1 MNKNAVYINALAK
14 FLPNDPVSNDEMENF
29 LGLINGAK
37 SRSKNLILRNNGIK
51 QRFYALDKNGN
62 STHTNAELAAEA
74 VKGLFKN
81 GFKKEDIELLTC
93 GTSSPDQMVP
103 AHSAMIQGVLN
114 CNPIEVVTAGG
125 TCNSGMLSLKYSYMS
140 ILTGM
145 VKNSVCV
152 GSEKT
157 SSWLRSE
164 NFEEEADYL
173 EKLGENPYVAFEKEF
188 LRWMLSDGAAAVLL
202 QDKPN
207 DKGIS
212 LKIDWIENKSY
223 ANELKTCMYAG
234 AIKNGSGEL
243 VPWRDLPQKEQLEN
257 SVFALQQDTKE
268 LETAITKYGGKFLAE
283 VCEKYSFKPA
293 EVDFFL
299 PHMSSEFFRKK
310 IIEDSN
316 AQGLPIPEDKWF
328 TNLDRVGNVGAAS
341 AFLMLEELF
350 NGGKFEK
357 GHKILV
363 MVPESARFSYTYAFF
378 TVV

>member
-1 MNKNAVYINALAK
+1 MNKNAVYINALSK
-14 FLPNDPVSNDEMENF
+14 FLPNAPVSDDEMEDF
-29 LGLINGAK
+29 LGLIKGAK
-37 SRSKNLILRNNGIK
+37 SRSKKLILRNNGIK
-51 QRFYALDKNGN
+51 QRFYAIDKNGN

-74 VKGLFKN
+74 IKGLFYKD
-81 GFKKEDIELLTC
+81 FRKEDIELLTC

-103 AHSAMIQGVLN
+103 AHSAMVQGVLQS
-114 CNPIEVVTAGG
+114 NPIEVMTAGG
-125 TCNSGMLSLKYSYMS
+125 TCNSGMLALKYSYMS

-152 GSEKT
+152 GSEKN
-157 SSWLRSE
+157 SSWLRAE

-173 EKLGENPYVAFEKEF
+173 HKLGENPYIAFEKEF
-188 LRWMLSDGAAAVLL
+188 LRWMLSDGAAAALV

-207 DKGIS
+207 KDGLS
-212 LKIDWIENKSY
+212 LRIDWIDNISY
-223 ANELKTCMYAG
+223 ANELNTCMYAG
-234 AIKNGSGEL
+234 AIKNLQGEL
-243 VPWRDLPQKEQLEN
+243 IPWRDLPQKEQLEN

-268 LETAITKYGGKFLAE
+268 LENAITKYGGKFLAE
-283 VCEKYSFKPA
+283 VCKKHSFKPA
-293 EVDFFL
+293 DVDFFL

-316 AQGLPIPEDKWF
+316 AQGLPIPEEKWF
-328 TNLDRVGNVGAAS
+328 TNLDSVGNVGAAS

-350 NGGKFEK
+350 NGGRFEK
-357 GHKILV
+357 GNQILV

>member
-1 MNKNAVYINALAK
+1 MNTREVYITKISK
-14 FLPNDPVSNDEMENF
+14 FLPNNPVSNDDMEDY
-29 LGLINGAK
+29 LGLVKGSK

-51 QRFYALDKNGN
+51 TRYYALDKNGN
-62 STHTNAELAAEA
+62 STHTNAEIAAEA
-74 VKGLFKN
+74 IKGLFGN
-81 GFKKEDIELLTC
+81 GLGLDSIQLLTC

-103 AHSAMIQGVLN
+103 SHASMIQGVLG

-125 TCNSGMLSLKYSYMS
+125 TCNSGMLALKYSYMS

-145 VKNSVCV
+145 VSNSVCV

-157 SSWLRSE
+157 SAWLRSE
-164 NFEEEADYL
+164 NFEEEAEHL
-173 EKLGENPYVAFEKEF
+173 ERLGSNPYVAFEREF

-202 QDKPN
+202 NDKPN
-207 DKGIS
+207 NDGIS
-212 LKIDWIENKSY
+212 LRIDWIENKSY

-234 AIKNGSGEL
+234 GIKDQSENL
-243 VPWRDLPQKEQLEN
+243 IPWRDISQKEQQEK

-268 LETAITKYGGKFLAE
+268 LENTITKYGGMFLSD
-283 VCEKYSFKPA
+283 VCKKHNFKPE

-316 AQGLPIPEDKWF
+316 KQGLPIANEKWF
-328 TNLDRVGNVGAAS
+328 TNLHKVGNVGAAS

-350 NGGKFEK
+350 NEGKFKK
-357 GHKILV
+357 GQKILV
-363 MVPESARFSYTYAFF
+363 MVPESARFSYTYAFL